1 MKIGIPHEPRRRFL
15 SGLAALGAGALLPG
29 CQTTA
34 AGGDGKPFRI
44 DVHHHFVPEA
54 YQAALKSHKIRTVKW
69 SVQGSLEDMDQSGIA
84 TAMISPP
91 PPAVTFG
98 DVPFGRKLARDIN
111 DAGAKQVS
119 DHPGRFRLLAVLP
132 FSDVEGSLAEIGYA
146 FDTLKADGIAL
157 MTSYGGKYPGDPVF
171 WPILEELNRRKAV
184 IYTHPTTPACCGR
197 ALTITGINTIEGPVD
212 TTRTMA
218 SVMFTGA
225 ASRFPDIRWIFSHSG
240 GVMPFLLS
248 RFQRHEAEAK
258 NSKQAMPNGLMYE
271 LKKFYYDTAQG
282 NHPGALAALMEIAPV
297 SQVLY
302 GTDYPFIGGAAET
315 AGLSKHG
322 FSASELHAIDRDN
335 ALRLFPRIPA

>member
-1 MKIGIPHEPRRRFL
+1 MKFEIPYQPRRRFL
-15 SGLAALGAGALLPG
+15 SSLAALGAGAMLPG
-29 CQTTA
+29 CQTTGA
-34 AGGDGKPFRI
+34 DAGGKPFRI

-54 YQAALKSHKIRTVKW
+54 YNAALKAHKIRTVKW
-69 SVQGSLEDMDQSGIA
+69 SVQGSLEDMDKSGIA
-84 TAMISPP
+84 TAMISVP

-98 DVPFGRKLARDIN
+98 DDAFRRKLARDIN
-111 DAGAKQVS
+111 EAGARQVS
-119 DHPGRFRLLAVLP
+119 DHPGRFRLLAALP
-132 FSDVEGSLAEIGYA
+132 FTDVDGSLAEIAYA
-146 FDTLKADGIAL
+146 YDTLKADGIAL
-157 MTSYGGKYPGDPVF
+157 MTSYGGKYPGDPMF

-197 ALTITGINTIEGPVD
+197 ALTVTGINTIEGPVD
-212 TTRTMA
+212 TARTMA

-225 ASRFPDIRWIFSHSG
+225 AARYPDIRWIYSHSG

-258 NSKQAMPNGLMYE
+258 TSKQAMPNGLMHE

-302 GTDYPFIGGAAET
+302 GTDYPFIDGAAET
-315 AGLSKHG
+315 AGLVKHG
-322 FSASELHAIDRDN
+322 FSAADLRAIDRDN
-335 ALRLFPRIPA
+335 AARLFPGVKA